1 MTFPQIVATLI
12 QEGFESYLVDFRRA
26 TATYY
31 RPDGKSVEL
40 PTHKLDT
47 LVAAGFDVPLLQAA
61 IKEAQQLVPGY
72 TYLSFCEKAVR
83 AGCAGT
89 SCHSQA
95 VGCSISAGPP
105 RRTWSAFRANS
116 AKRRV

>member
-83 AGCAGT
+83 AGCAGYLVSFT
-89 SCHSQA
+89 
-95 VGCSISAGPP
+95 G
-105 RRTWSAFRANS
+105 
-116 AKRRV
+116 RRVLYFGRTAETHVERFPS